1 MGNKCS
7 VLCGSYTVES
17 AVVDNREKL
26 EEEDEGTDV
35 DNPMQSVPT
44 ESAEAEDDT
53 SNVNGSSA
61 TALADVP
68 PVDDLS
74 DRHDTDSKE
83 KKKKTSIFTRVRRS
97 IRSRRRTMA
106 EVRDVYEVKDC
117 NDGGETPAVKQD
129 VDVPLPV
136 EAEAADSNE
145 SIKED
150 NEEVKEE
157 MKCEDLEEQNVLELP
172 VPELPNNE
180 LAVVEE
186 SSEEGDKHSV
196 NSDLDVEE
204 YKMVQE
210 GNRKLDELSD
220 RYILPTD
227 VPTRVIRSNV
237 EDLSVDS
244 RLTTRRRRPPSR
256 FGIKDELLLSYRDV
270 NREMPSAF
278 STMAQADND
287 SELMEE
293 IGMLNRYRQL
303 KLKDNMN
310 EMAKRRERNRRLK
323 LRMKQQ
329 HNQTL
334 MEPKGVLEDVLES
347 VDEEE

>member
-1 MGNKCS
+1 
-7 VLCGSYTVES
+7 
-17 AVVDNREKL
+17 
-26 EEEDEGTDV
+26 
-35 DNPMQSVPT
+35 
-44 ESAEAEDDT
+44 
-53 SNVNGSSA
+53 
-61 TALADVP
+61 
-68 PVDDLS
+68 
-74 DRHDTDSKE
+74 
-83 KKKKTSIFTRVRRS
+83 
-97 IRSRRRTMA
+97 MA

-129 VDVPLPV
+129 VDIPLPV

-145 SIKED
+145 SLKED
-150 NEEVKEE
+150 ESELVKEDD
-157 MKCEDLEEQNVLELP
+157 MKCEDLEEQSVLKQP
-172 VPELPNNE
+172 MPDVIDNE
-180 LAVVEE
+180 LNTVYD

-210 GNRKLDELSD
+210 GNRRLDELSD

-244 RLTTRRRRPPSR
+244 RLSTRRRRPPSR
-256 FGIKDELLLSYRDV
+256 FGIEDELLLSYRDV

-334 MEPKGVLEDVLES
+334 MEPQGVLEDVLEA